1 MISVI
6 IPLYNKEAT
15 ITKTLSS
22 ILSQEYD
29 DYEIVIVDDGSTDN
43 GIEIVKSLQSD
54 KISIYSQSNKGPSA
68 ARNLGVC
75 KAKGEWIVFLDA
87 DDWFEQN
94 VFTLFASF
102 ILKKGKY
109 DFYCFNYYI
118 EQNDRKFLYAG
129 KYQTG
134 QVNNNFFAWCAG
146 LCMPR
151 AGAALIK
158 KSLLLK
164 HPFKEYLHRYED
176 AEMLFE
182 LMRTTTIYRCSTPVM
197 TYNCHTSE
205 ASKPCKD
212 VAQDFI
218 GHLEFN
224 RKPFW
229 EQYALFQL
237 YKQGL
242 DFYPEDMQ
250 RLYNIS
256 NYQRVIF
263 KFAAILIGRMKKY
276 HII

>member
-6 IPLYNKEAT
+6 IPLYNKEKT
-15 ITKTLSS
+15 IIRTLSS
-22 ILSQEYD
+22 ILSQKYD
-29 DYEIVIVDDGSTDN
+29 DYEIIIVNDGSTDN
-43 GIEIVKSLQSD
+43 GIEVLKSLQSD
-54 KISIYSQSNKGPSA
+54 KISIFSQPNKGPSA
-68 ARNLGVC
+68 ARNLGTC
-75 KAKGEWIVFLDA
+75 KAKGEWIVFMDA

-94 VFTLFASF
+94 AFSVFELLIHSKT
-102 ILKKGKY
+102 KY
-109 DFYCFNYYI
+109 NFFCFNYYI
-118 EQNDRKFLYAG
+118 EQNNRRFLYAQN
-129 KYQTG
+129 YETG
-134 QVNNNFFAWCAG
+134 QIKNNFFAWCAG

-158 KSLLLK
+158 KEILFN
-164 HPFKEYLHRYED
+164 HPFKENLQRYED

-197 TYNCHTSE
+197 TYNYHSSE

-256 NYQRVIF
+256 IFQRIKF
-263 KFAAILIGRMKKY
+263 KFAAILIGRMKKH

>member
-22 ILSQEYD
+22 IISQEYD

-43 GIEIVKSLQSD
+43 GVDIVKSLQSD
-54 KISIYSQSNKGPSA
+54 KISIYSQPNKGPSA

-75 KAKGEWIVFLDA
+75 KAKGEWIVFMDA
-87 DDWFEQN
+87 DDWFEPEAFT
-94 VFTLFASF
+94 VFESLIHRKNKNNFF
-102 ILKKGKY
+102 
-109 DFYCFNYYI
+109 CFNYYI
-118 EQNDRKFLYAG
+118 EQNNNRFLYA
-129 KYQTG
+129 KNYSTG
-134 QVNNNFFAWCAG
+134 QVGNNFFAWCAG

-158 KSLLLK
+158 KDLLLN
-164 HPFKEYLHRYED
+164 HPFKEDLHRYED
-176 AEMLFE
+176 AELLFE
-182 LMRTTTIYRCSTPVM
+182 LMRDKRIYRCSAPVM
-197 TYNCHTSE
+197 TYNCHSSD

-218 GHLEFN
+218 GHLNF
-224 RKPFW
+224 KQKAFW

-242 DFYPEDMQ
+242 EFYPEEMHKLYKISSFQ
-250 RLYNIS
+250 RIK
-256 NYQRVIF
+256 F
-263 KFAAILIGRMKKY
+263 KFAAILIGRMKRY

>member
-1 MISVI
+1 MISII
-6 IPLYNKEAT
+6 IPLYNKETT
-15 ITKTLSS
+15 IIKTLSS
-22 ILSQEYD
+22 ILSQKYD
-29 DYEIVIVDDGSTDN
+29 DFEIVIVDDGSTDN
-43 GIEIVKSLQSD
+43 GIEVVESLQSD
-54 KISIYSQSNKGPSA
+54 KITIYSQPNKGPSA
-68 ARNLGVC
+68 ARNLGTR
-75 KAKGEWIVFLDA
+75 KSKGEWIVFMDA
-87 DDWFEQN
+87 DDWFEKDA
-94 VFTLFASF
+94 FTLFESL
-102 ILKKGKY
+102 IKRKNKY
-109 DFYCFNYYI
+109 DFFCFNYYI
-118 EQNDRKFLYAG
+118 EQNKRRYLYSPN
-129 KYQTG
+129 YPTG
-134 QVNNNFFAWCAG
+134 QVKNNFFAWCAG

-158 KSLLLK
+158 KEILIK
-164 HPFKEYLHRYED
+164 QPYKENLHRYED

-212 VAQDFI
+212 ISLDFI

-242 DFYPEDMQ
+242 DLYPEDMQ
-250 RLYNIS
+250 RLYIIS
-256 NYQRVIF
+256 NYQRVKF

>member
-6 IPLYNKEAT
+6 IPLYNKAET
-15 ITKTLSS
+15 ITRTLSS

-29 DYEIVIVDDGSTDN
+29 NYEVVIVDDGSTDN
-43 GIEIVKSLQSD
+43 GLEVVKSLRSD
-54 KISIYSQSNKGPSA
+54 KISIYCQPNKGPSA
-68 ARNLGVC
+68 ARNLGVR
-75 KAKGEWIVFLDA
+75 KAKGDWVVFMDA

-94 VFTLFASF
+94 AFTVFESM
-102 ILKKGKY
+102 IHRKNKY
-109 DFYCFNYYI
+109 DFFCFNYYI
-118 EQNDRKFLYAG
+118 EQNKRRFLYAG
-129 KYQTG
+129 NYKTG
-134 QVNNNFFAWCAG
+134 QVKNNFFSWCAG
-146 LCMPR
+146 MCMPR

-158 KSLLLK
+158 KELLIK
-164 HPFKEYLHRYED
+164 HPFNEDLHRYED

-197 TYNCHTSE
+197 TYNCHSSE

-218 GHLEFN
+218 GHLVFK

-242 DFYPEDMQ
+242 DFYPEDMRKLYYITGLQ
-250 RLYNIS
+250 RIK
-256 NYQRVIF
+256 F
-263 KFAAILIGRMKKY
+263 KFAAIIIGRMKKY